1 MSSLKF
7 SVQKKQHRERA
18 QPHARR
24 KWGLLEK
31 HKDYVLRARDYHAKE
46 ARIKI
51 LREKAQSRN
60 PDEFYHAMSSSKTD
74 ARGIKQKDRQSS
86 AVLSHDEVKLLK
98 TQDEGYLI
106 TMITQEK
113 SKVSRLQ
120 DRLAFIKDESGQ
132 SSEQAK
138 ISDDLTDLD
147 YSDLESDGDG
157 DHKNKTKRRL
167 QSDKKLTNT
176 SGKHLVFADTL
187 EEALTPERSL
197 PNKSPELNS
206 ELSKMQ
212 KLLIRELTDR
222 KQRIQQLEKVLQE
235 VQLQRQLM
243 TNGPKKKIV
252 KSDGSVTWKWKPQ
265 RKR

>member
-7 SVQKKQHRERA
+7 SVQKQQHRERA

-46 ARIKI
+46 ARIKT
-51 LREKAQSRN
+51 LREKVQSRN
-60 PDEFYHAMSSSKTD
+60 PDEFYHAMVSSKTD
-74 ARGIKQKDRQSS
+74 ARGIKKQDRQTSV
-86 AVLSHDEVKLLK
+86 VLSLDEVKLLK

-106 TMITQEK
+106 TLITQEK
-113 SKVSRLQ
+113 AKISRLQ
-120 DRLAFIKDESGQ
+120 DRLAFIKDESVE
-132 SSEQAK
+132 SELAK
-138 ISDDLTDLD
+138 PSEDPSDLD
-147 YSDLESDGDG
+147 YSDLDSDGDE
-157 DHKNKTKRRL
+157 NRKRKPKKRL
-167 QSDKKLTNT
+167 QSGKKSSNT
-176 SGKHLVFADTL
+176 TGKHLVFADTL
-187 EEALTPERSL
+187 EDALAHDGSL
-197 PNKSPELNS
+197 PSGAPELNS
-206 ELSKMQ
+206 ELSRMH
-212 KLLIRELTDR
+212 KLLIRELADR
-222 KQRIQQLEKVLQE
+222 KQRVQQLEKVLQE